1 MQVCEYTESDLI
13 DIERFI
19 FGNLWSK
26 NVLQNRA
33 PDRIKRSI
41 LKQEYDK
48 GGLKVTDIKD
58 LNCALKLKEFL
69 RASEANHVIKAI
81 QRCEIE
87 SLDYDYE
94 IQQEYA
100 KLCSIDNVTRVGQAT
115 INIITDKMRAEV
127 SPDDSPQFVKDL
139 IASTNIKEYLT
150 RKNKHL
156 ASSFFFPLSISGIET
171 FKQLHNE

>member
-1 MQVCEYTESDLI
+1 M
-13 DIERFI
+13 
-19 FGNLWSK
+19 
-26 NVLQNRA
+26 
-33 PDRIKRSI
+33 
-41 LKQEYDK
+41 
-48 GGLKVTDIKD
+48 DIK
-58 LNCALKLKEFL
+58 NMKRALKLKLFL
-69 RASEANHVIKAI
+69 RANEAKHLIKAI
-81 QRCEIE
+81 KKWEIK

-156 ASSFFFPLSISGIET
+156 ACSFFFPLSISGIET
-171 FKQLHNE
+171 FKQLHNEYTFPRSDRLAVLAKNVI